1 MAPVRLIRALQGALV
16 APLFTMV
23 SLLTLAAPGAF
34 AAPLVL
40 DTQSGISDGHSG
52 TVLQT
57 APLSHERIVQAKQ
70 MATPTELTPN
80 SSVPIVVAPYV
91 QLPAGGGSG
100 GGNGGGG
107 GSGTS
112 GSHTKPQPRLAPST
126 Q

>member
-1 MAPVRLIRALQGALV
+1 
-16 APLFTMV
+16 MV

-91 QLPAGGGSG
+91 QLPAGSGS
-100 GGNGGGG
+100 GNGGGG